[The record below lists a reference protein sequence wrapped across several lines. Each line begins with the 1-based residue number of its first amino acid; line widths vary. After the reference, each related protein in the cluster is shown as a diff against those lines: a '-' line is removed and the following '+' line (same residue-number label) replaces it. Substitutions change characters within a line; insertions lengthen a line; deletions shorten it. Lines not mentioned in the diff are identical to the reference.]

1 MSRCLSLVWSVG
13 MRPLWFCLWL
23 LVSQVHGSE
32 GPYRPPNIFMYD
44 DFDSCIARSN
54 TSVYCYAKTVLPVD
68 QFPAGF
74 VVPNTESTDRIVIEH
89 RRHVLELGVC
99 TAKCLEEVHQ
109 LSETERSALDLP
121 AIPVNFTFLIPSK
134 LFPTMVADNRR
145 YSSLVNVCINK
156 RLRDEYNITGHTILE
171 YCRPPT
177 SRPSPPFSFL
187 ELAFIAITVILVGAL
202 LIATLID
209 LSSSNDKAPHD
220 DWVMAFS
227 VRQNWN
233 RLLADPRSPSLHHE
247 LLYVDGLRVLVNHLV
262 ILLHSSLAAGI
273 VPTSNWADF
282 EHLMNFYPALA
293 YFSSNAFLVQ
303 IFFTIGG
310 YLLSVNFLRDANT
323 RPIDARYVASKLLN
337 RLLRLLPV
345 YGYFVLLSVSV
356 NVRFDTNV
364 NGFRPFTA
372 ENGICRQNWWS
383 NLLFL
388 NNLAWPE
395 DLCLMHT
402 WYLATDF
409 QLFILALIVLLAVH
423 RWPKSSGTVF
433 TVATLVSLWMPAY
446 ITHTNK
452 LHPVLPAK
460 LSETKLLTMHDP
472 WIRKIY
478 MPSYTNTGSYLAGL
492 IAGYLHH
499 RVTNNKLQLSA
510 FTLYR
515 AVDRTITPL
524 LIAIVAT
531 AGIWY
536 RIEVPKPSLWVSLY
550 STLYRNVI
558 GVFMAMCFLRSI
570 NASKGW
576 FRRILSLKLFTTL
589 GKLTYSVYVLHDVV
603 MRFML
608 YCEQMG
614 TAIELGKFV
623 RLVYQGTCTAFVCG
637 LFVFL
642 LIEQPMI
649 QLLKPT
655 IDRICGRSG
664 ANCRTTYIS
673 S

>member
-1 MSRCLSLVWSVG
+1 MKRCLSKVWPVG
-13 MRPLWFCLWL
+13 IWPLCICLW
-23 LVSQVHGSE
+23 LVSQVRAE
-32 GPYRPPNIFMYD
+32 APYRSVDIFMYD
-44 DFDSCIARSN
+44 DLESCTARSN
-54 TSVYCYAKTVLPVD
+54 SSVYCYAKTVLPVD

-74 VVPNTESTDRIVIEH
+74 FVPQTERTDRIVFNH
-89 RRHVLELGVC
+89 RRHVLDLGVC
-99 TAKCLEEVHQ
+99 TAKCLDEVQ
-109 LSETERSALDLP
+109 RLSETERSALDLP
-121 AIPVNFTFLIPSK
+121 AIPVNFTFLIPSEV
-134 LFPTMVADNRR
+134 FPTMVADNRR

-171 YCRPPT
+171 YCRPP
-177 SRPSPPFSFL
+177 SGRPAPPFTFL
-187 ELAFIAITVILVGAL
+187 ELAYIAITATFVGAL

-209 LSSSNDKAPHD
+209 FSSSNDNAPHD

-233 RLLADPRSPSLHHE
+233 RLLADPRTPSLHHE
-247 LLYVDGLRVLVNHLV
+247 LLYIDGLRVLVNHLV
-262 ILLHSSLAAGI
+262 IVLHSSMAASV
-273 VPTSNWADF
+273 VPAANWVEM
-282 EHLMNFYPALA
+282 EHLTDSYPGLT
-293 YFSSNAFLVQ
+293 YFSTNAFLVQ
-303 IFFTIGG
+303 IFFTVGG
-310 YLLSVNFLRDANT
+310 YLLCVNFLRDSHT

-345 YGYFVLLSVSV
+345 YAYFVLFSSSL

-364 NGFRPFTA
+364 NGFRLFTA

-388 NNLAWPE
+388 NNLAWPK

-402 WYLATDF
+402 WYLATDL
-409 QLFILALIVLLAVH
+409 QLFVLALAVLLVVH
-423 RWPKSSGTVF
+423 RWPKSGGIVF
-433 TVATLVSLWMPAY
+433 TVAALVSLWMPAY
-446 ITHTNK
+446 ITHTER

-460 LSETKLLTMHDP
+460 LSEAKLLTMHEP

-478 MPSYTNTGSYLAGL
+478 MPSYANTGSYLAGL
-492 IAGYLHH
+492 IAGYLHD
-499 RVTNNKLQLSA
+499 RVTNHKLQLSA
-510 FTLYR
+510 FPLYR
-515 AVDRTITPL
+515 AIERAITPL
-524 LIAIVAT
+524 LIAIVLSS
-531 AGIWY
+531 GIWY

-558 GVFMAMCFLRSI
+558 GVFMGMWFLRSI
-570 NASKGW
+570 NAPKGW

-589 GKLTYSVYVLHDVV
+589 GKLTYSTYVLHDVV

-608 YCEQMG
+608 SAELMG
-614 TAIELGKFV
+614 SLISPGKFV
-623 RLVYQGTCTAFVCG
+623 RSIYQANITAFVGG

-655 IDRICGRSG
+655 IDRLCYGS
-664 ANCRTTYIS
+664 NEKKQN
-673 S
+673 